1 LSTQANIAPGK
12 EFLFNTKE
20 LKFYKVFIDRIKSM
34 QELSS
39 LHRIA
44 DNVSHFLCNFQYWQ
58 GKQQDP
64 DGWIYKPIW
73 RICKETKLTKS
84 KVETLR
90 ARLKE
95 LGIITESLYQG
106 KISYLINWDHN
117 MFGGLDVL
125 KGKNQF
131 TRRRPKLFKTEINPI
146 YKEFATQITM
156 YLNPSSGDAQIKF
169 VADQLELHDLEGNM
183 HNVKKQFMYLQMTRE
198 EHQRYQMVTY
208 RSFFQNIDTI
218 DYHYEYQKTNEI
230 IRQKASNKK
239 TTYQGGNGNKANRN
253 TGNEGSISIGNAVG
267 QTINRQETQV
277 RPEKGFQS
285 SFTTTKT
292 QGELSQEYNSLVKSL
307 PVGAQNEIIRKFEAG
322 EFASIQHAINHIKA
336 KFKNNKV

>member
-1 LSTQANIAPGK
+1 
-12 EFLFNTKE
+12 
-20 LKFYKVFIDRIKSM
+20 
-34 QELSS
+34 
-39 LHRIA
+39 
-44 DNVSHFLCNFQYWQ
+44 
-58 GKQQDP
+58 
-64 DGWIYKPIW
+64 
-73 RICKETKLTKS
+73 
-84 KVETLR
+84 
-90 ARLKE
+90 
-95 LGIITESLYQG
+95 
-106 KISYLINWDHN
+106 

-146 YKEFATQITM
+146 YKEFATHIAM
-156 YLNPSSGDAQIKF
+156 YLTPSSGDTQIKF
-169 VADQLELHDLEGNM
+169 VADQLELHDIEGNM

-285 SFTTTKT
+285 SFTTKT

-307 PVGAQNEIIRKFEAG
+307 PMGAQNEIHRKMEAG
-322 EFASIQHAINHIKA
+322 DFANLQHAINHIKA